1 MKVYIG
7 NREIENDKSFK
18 CLKDITL
25 LNTIADDSE
34 CTNIILDGVLRK
46 YTLSEI
52 GNVLNLVISKLRLN
66 GELIISDLDFD
77 LIIFAHKKLAN
88 LVELNKMVESIGGF
102 KSFLTYELVSEI
114 VKTNPRINLVSADIN
129 NIEFKLVFKR
139 V

>member
-7 NREIENDKSFK
+7 TREIEDKNFK
-18 CLKDITL
+18 CLKDVTL
-25 LNTIADDSE
+25 LQAIADDSE

-52 GNVLNLVISKLRLN
+52 ANVLNLVLSKLRLG

-77 LIIFAHKKLAN
+77 LVVFAHKKLGN
-88 LVELNKMVESIGGF
+88 LPELNKMVESIGGF
-102 KSFLTYELVSEI
+102 KSFLTYELVSDI
-114 VKTNPRINLVSADIN
+114 VKTNPRTSLISVDIN

-139 V
+139 A

>member
-7 NREIENDKSFK
+7 TREIEDKSFK

-25 LNTIADDSE
+25 LQTIADDSE

-52 GNVLNLVISKLRLN
+52 VNILNLAISKLRLN

-77 LIIFAHKKLAN
+77 LVIFAHKKLAN
-88 LVELNKMVESIGGF
+88 LPELNKMVESIGGF
-102 KSFLTYELVSEI
+102 KSFLTYELI
-114 VKTNPRINLVSADIN
+114 GDMVKTNPRISLTSVDIN
-129 NIEFKLVFKR
+129 NIEFKLAFKR

>member
-7 NREIENDKSFK
+7 SREIQDQAFKSI
-18 CLKDITL
+18 KDVSL
-25 LNTIADDSE
+25 LQAIADDAE

-52 GNVLNLVISKLRLN
+52 ANVLNTALSKLRIG
-66 GELIISDLDFD
+66 GELVISDLDFD
-77 LIIFAHKKLAN
+77 LIVFAHRKLSN
-88 LVELNKMVESIGGF
+88 MIELNKMVETIGGF
-102 KSFLTYELVSEI
+102 KSFLTYELVSDM
-114 VKTNPRINLVSADIN
+114 VKSNPRISLISVDIT